1 AHLGEELHEPL
12 DPIIQGRRWVAGL
25 SRAGPALLRRLER
38 HVRTHLD
45 GVVEETPGVDG
56 AAGEA
61 VLPALSDG
69 ASHRLLGRLVGVR
82 DHDPPGPSVRLA
94 PLTEVTAHH
103 RVELVAALGVHPVM
117 DLVLNHTRR
126 ARALLGAEVRCEH
139 LERAFALLSIREL
152 DAELNLKEI

>member
-1 AHLGEELHEPL
+1 EVEAPGLGDLVLIVRGEDLLSGLPGAEPERIPAHLGEELHEPL

-94 PLTEVTAHH
+94 PL
-103 RVELVAALGVHPVM
+103 
-117 DLVLNHTRR
+117 
-126 ARALLGAEVRCEH
+126 
-139 LERAFALLSIREL
+139 
-152 DAELNLKEI
+152 